1 MERIFRPRWLAAVA
15 LAAGSALLLTGC
27 LLTPGKFTS
36 SLDLRKSGAF
46 TYRYDG
52 EIHLLALSKLA
63 QMGRDSEAEAEFA
76 AEPCYDEDLAE
87 RECTEDEIAQQKRA
101 WDEGAAARKE
111 KEEQEAASMRAMLGG
126 IDPADPAAAEE
137 LAARLRRQVGWNR
150 VDNKGDGLFDVS
162 FSLTGRI
169 DHDFLFPTIEGFPMS
184 NFFVLVSRRQ
194 GGTVR
199 VTAPGFAPQSSGNPF
214 EAMMGPMMAG
224 GGASSDDPEDGK
236 PADPKPA
243 RIPVMDGTFT
253 ITTDGE
259 ILANNTDEGPVA
271 GAAGKTLAWPVNV
284 RTRQPPTALIRIE

>member
-1 MERIFRPRWLAAVA
+1 MEGTFRPRWPAAVA
-15 LAAGSALLLTGC
+15 LAACSALLLTGC
-27 LLTPGKFTS
+27 LLTPGKFS
-36 SLDLRKSGAF
+36 STLDIRTGGAF

-63 QMGRDSEAEAEFA
+63 QMGRDEAAAEFA
-76 AEPCYDEDLAE
+76 AEPCYDDDLAE
-87 RECTEDEIAQQKRA
+87 RECTDAEIADQKRA
-101 WDEGAAARKE
+101 WDEGAAARKQ
-111 KEEQEAASMRAMLGG
+111 KEEQEAASVRAMLGG

-137 LAARLRRQVGWNR
+137 LAARLRRQVGWTR
-150 VDNKGDGLFDVS
+150 VDNKGDGLFEVS

-169 DHDFLFPTIEGFPMS
+169 DHDFLFPSIEGFPMS

-224 GGASSDDPEDGK
+224 GGTPPDNAEDGK
-236 PADPKPA
+236 SADAKAP
-243 RIPVMDGTFT
+243 RMPVMDGTFT

-259 ILANNTDEGPVA
+259 VLANNTDEGPST
-271 GAAGKTLAWPVNV
+271 GAAGKTLMWPVNV
-284 RTRQPPTALIRIE
+284 RTRQPPTALIRID